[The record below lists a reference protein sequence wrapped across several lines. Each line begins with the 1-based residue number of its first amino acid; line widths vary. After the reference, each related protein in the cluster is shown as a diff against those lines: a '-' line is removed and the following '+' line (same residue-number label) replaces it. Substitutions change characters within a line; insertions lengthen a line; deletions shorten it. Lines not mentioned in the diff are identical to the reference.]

1 MKFGYLEFLQLPKPW
16 GPDAEHRAWKEALD
30 RVECADRV
38 GLDHF
43 WEVEHHFLE
52 EYAGSSAS
60 ESFLAAASQR
70 TKRIRLGSGVTLV
83 APPYNHP
90 ARVAE
95 RVAALDL
102 MSDGRAEFG
111 TGESTA
117 FAELDAFHITRA
129 EKRAMWRETLPQIC
143 RMMVEAPFRGF
154 QGKYFSMPPR
164 NVVPKPMQ
172 KPHPPVW
179 MAVSRQETIA
189 LAATFG
195 LGVLSFGFL
204 SHVEAGRWTHEYY
217 EALKECRP
225 LTYRVNPNVAFLSFL
240 MCKRDGGQALERGR
254 ANEGF
259 FTFLSKHHYVDGHH
273 QPGATNLWDQYQGLS
288 KKHKDIFHSNFTSCF
303 GTPDEIRKL
312 LLAYEEAGVDQIM
325 FILQYGSLGNDEVL
339 ESLELLGKTVL
350 PEFREREET
359 RAREKT
365 KRLEPVIEAA
375 MKRRIE
381 VSANWYP
388 EDYSYDADGA
398 LLAHYGFGGQEKQG
412 FGGKSG

>member
-1 MKFGYLEFLQLPKPW
+1 LTFGYLEFLQMPKPW
-16 GPDAEHRAWKEALD
+16 GPDAEHRAWKEGLD

-117 FAELDAFHITRA
+117 FAELDAFHLTRTD
-129 EKRAMWRETLPQIC
+129 KRAMWREALPVIC
-143 RMMVEAPFRGF
+143 RMMVETPFRGY

-164 NVVPKPMQ
+164 NVVPKPLQ

-179 MAVSRQETIA
+179 MAVSRQETIL
-189 LAATFG
+189 LAATYG

-204 SHVEAGRWTHEYY
+204 SHVEAGHWTHQYY

-240 MCKRDGGQALERGR
+240 MCKSDGEKAVERGR

-273 QPGATNLWDQYQGLS
+273 QPGATDLWEQYQGLS
-288 KKHKDIFHSNFTSCF
+288 QKHKDVFHSNFTSCF
-303 GTPDEIRKL
+303 GTPDEIRKV

-325 FILQYGSLGNDEVL
+325 FILQYGALHNDEVL
-339 ESLELLGKTVL
+339 ESLELFGKTVL
-350 PEFREREET
+350 PEFREREE
-359 RAREKT
+359 RAARIKAQ
-365 KRLEPVIEAA
+365 RLEPIIEAA
-375 MKRRIE
+375 VKRRIE
-381 VSANWYP
+381 LPANWYP
-388 EDYSYDADGA
+388 QDYSYDADGA
-398 LLAHYGFGGQEKQG
+398 LVAHYGFGGDAKQ
-412 FGGKSG
+412 KAAKRDS